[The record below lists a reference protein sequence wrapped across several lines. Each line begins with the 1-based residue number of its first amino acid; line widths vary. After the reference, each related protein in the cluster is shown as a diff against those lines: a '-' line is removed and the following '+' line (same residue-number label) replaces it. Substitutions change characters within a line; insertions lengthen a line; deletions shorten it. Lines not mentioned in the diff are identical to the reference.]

1 MLSPWADGGDGEQV
15 PESQGS
21 CRAADTALSEASSR
35 MRLSI
40 TTESPAVLS
49 RDIVSFK
56 CFAPWHNILQGES
69 PVPVGKGNGNH
80 IFLAE

>member
-1 MLSPWADGGDGEQV
+1 MEV
-15 PESQGS
+15 MESRS
-21 CRAADTALSEASSR
+21 LRARGAAEPQALSEASSR

-40 TTESPAVLS
+40 TTESSAVLS

-69 PVPVGKGNGNH
+69 LLPVGKGNGNH